1 MWICLW
7 WYNHIY
13 CNYYDKRWIR
23 CQQDVVFVWSNLFL
37 EYLLSLL
44 LDTLVRDLL
53 YGWLQ
58 LTITYNLQTR
68 SPLFKLIQPI
78 GESTKG
84 NNDEIGSS
92 IILVLYQISNQ
103 SDGLNGFSKTH
114 FISQDTIQI
123 VDISINEDSPGKNT
137 KRLTI
142 EDLPFDRVWECLLEE
157 GQVDDQ
163 WLPDSCERVRSI
175 CPVWRPPWH
184 LDHLY
189 IKEED
194 KIIPAA
200 LSSPFFFNTLLPIKT
215 RYSSV

>member
-1 MWICLW
+1 M
-7 WYNHIY
+7 
-13 CNYYDKRWIR
+13 
-23 CQQDVVFVWSNLFL
+23 FL

-53 YGWLQ
+53 YGCLQ

-92 IILVLYQISNQ
+92 IVLVLYQISNQ
-103 SDGLNGFSKTH
+103 SNGLNGFSKTH

-142 EDLPFDRVWECLLEE
+142 EDLPFDRV
-157 GQVDDQ
+157 
-163 WLPDSCERVRSI
+163 
-175 CPVWRPPWH
+175 
-184 LDHLY
+184 
-189 IKEED
+189 
-194 KIIPAA
+194 
-200 LSSPFFFNTLLPIKT
+200 
-215 RYSSV
+215 